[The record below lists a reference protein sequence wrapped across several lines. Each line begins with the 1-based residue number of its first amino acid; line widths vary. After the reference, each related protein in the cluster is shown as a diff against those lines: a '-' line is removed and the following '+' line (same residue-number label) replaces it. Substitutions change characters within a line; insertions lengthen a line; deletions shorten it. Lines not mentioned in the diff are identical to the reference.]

1 MGKTI
6 LDICDS
12 CVSAINK
19 AAWQS
24 CRDGGTDEY
33 NGCGVDVQVSPETTI
48 YVYHDPNK
56 GFANPHTP
64 PTTRHLFLTRLSRL
78 TLKRTLTL
86 KPSGRR
92 RMATTASI
100 AKRHSTQVSAVGRI
114 ITTININSF

>member
-56 GFANPHTP
+56 GFAIESSH
-64 PTTRHLFLTRLSRL
+64 PT
-78 TLKRTLTL
+78 
-86 KPSGRR
+86 
-92 RMATTASI
+92 
-100 AKRHSTQVSAVGRI
+100 
-114 ITTININSF
+114 NNDSF

>member
-6 LDICDS
+6 LDICGS

-56 GFANPHTP
+56 GFAIESSHPSNNETP
-64 PTTRHLFLTRLSRL
+64 LFDKAVTSYLEEDADPEAEWQEAYGNYSVDCQ
-78 TLKRTLTL
+78 
-86 KPSGRR
+86 
-92 RMATTASI
+92 TALDAGFGSWQDYYDY
-100 AKRHSTQVSAVGRI
+100 KY
-114 ITTININSF
+114 